1 MPLTVVD
8 QGLLSSTAQ
17 YTGFKNRIINGA
29 MVIDQRNAGA
39 SVSVTSSQYCLDR
52 WNAAILGGGT
62 GRYSVQRST
71 TVPSSATFINSQI
84 VTVTT
89 ADASPSAIYGYS
101 VYQPIEGFNISDLG
115 WGTANAQTVT
125 LSFWVR
131 SSVTGTYGVTLGNDA
146 GTAQYCATYTISSA
160 NTFEYKTITVAGPT
174 SGTFNTGN
182 TSGVV
187 VGFGL
192 GGGSSR
198 TASSNNAWISP
209 AGGYLLSQASGGI
222 NLMATNGAT
231 FYITGVQLE
240 KGSTATSFDYRP
252 YGTELAL
259 CQRYCQVF
267 GSGAGAY
274 ENFGM
279 GMTTSTTNSNV
290 FFPLVVSMRTQPTLT
305 TTGSFR
311 VADFVN
317 YSTSATLGINT
328 DYSGVTAVTFACTS
342 SGLTSQRFAF
352 LQASNDTTARVKLSA
367 EL

>member
-1 MPLTVVD
+1 MALTQVD

-17 YTGFKNRIINGA
+17 YTGFKNRLINGQ

-252 YGTELAL
+252 YGTELQL
-259 CQRYCQVF
+259 CQRYYERIV
-267 GSGAGAY
+267 SGGALY
-274 ENFGM
+274 AARVSGVQTYWIGNYKASKRIVPVVSLPAISTASD
-279 GMTTSTTNSNV
+279 TTSPTPTNNNS
-290 FFPLVVSMRTQPTLT
+290 TEY
-305 TTGSFR
+305 GSW
-311 VADFVN
+311 
-317 YSTSATLGINT
+317 YATLGGSLTNNVN
-328 DYSGVTAVTFACTS
+328 SFTFVA
-342 SGLTSQRFAF
+342 
-352 LQASNDTTARVKLSA
+352 DA